1 MASTRRFLL
10 SLSLAL
16 VHVSALFGE
25 PAVAAAPARP
35 NLLFI
40 LSDDQRWDALGCVGD
55 PALQTPHLDTLAARG
70 RLFQNHFVTTPICSV
85 SRTSIF
91 TGQYL
96 RRHGIGDFKRTLP
109 PARWAETYPLLLR
122 AAGYHT
128 GFIGKFGVGGR
139 PAIQARAA
147 DYDFW
152 RGLTGQGGEHF
163 ITPNDATKTHATARQ
178 GDQSLEFL
186 RTAPADRPFCLSI
199 SFMAPHARD
208 GQPREFEPDRRDESL
223 YRDVTFRR
231 PATASDEFFRAL
243 PSFVQT
249 SEGRRRWTS
258 RFSTEDQF
266 QATLRDYYR
275 LVTGMDREVGRLV
288 AELERLGQLDN
299 TVIIFTSDN
308 GFSLGDRGL
317 ADKWLMYDES
327 IRAPLIILD
336 PRTPAALRGTRVE
349 SMSLNLDL
357 APTLLDY
364 AGIPAPPAM
373 QGRSLRPL
381 IASATAPADWRDE
394 FFFEHHFAP
403 EIIPPSE
410 GVRTTRWAYLRWLAP
425 NPELEELYDL
435 AADPLQTRNLAAD
448 PTHQDVLARLRAARL
463 AYTTSLR

>member
-1 MASTRRFLL
+1 MKTFSALL
-10 SLSLAL
+10 LLAL
-16 VHVSALFGE
+16 AIHSARAE
-25 PAVAAAPARP
+25 PSSARP

-40 LSDDQRWDALGCVGD
+40 LSDDQRWDAIGCVGD
-55 PALQTPHLDTLAARG
+55 PALQTPHLDALAARG
-70 RLFQNHFVTTPICSV
+70 RLFQNHFVTTPICAV
-85 SRTSIF
+85 SRASIF

-96 RRHGIGDFKRTLP
+96 RRHGMGDFRRTLT
-109 PARWAETYPLLLR
+109 PARWTETYPLLLR

-139 PAIQARAA
+139 AAVQARAA

-152 RGLTGQGGEHF
+152 RGLTGQGGQHF
-163 ITPNDATKTHATARQ
+163 IAPNDPHEVHATARQ

-208 GQPREFEPDRRDESL
+208 GRPREFEPDRRDEDL
-223 YRDVTFRR
+223 YRNITFRR
-231 PATASDEFFRAL
+231 PATASEEFFRLL
-243 PSFVQT
+243 PDFVQN
-249 SEGRRRWTS
+249 SEGRRRWTA
-258 RFSTEDQF
+258 RFATEDQF
-266 QATLRDYYR
+266 QTTLRDYYR
-275 LVTGMDREVGRLV
+275 LVTGMDREVGRIV
-288 AELERLGQLDN
+288 AELERLGLLDH

-327 IRAPLIILD
+327 IRAPLIIVD
-336 PRTPAALRGTRVE
+336 PLAPADLRGTRVE
-349 SMSLNLDL
+349 SLSLNLDL

-364 AGIPAPPAM
+364 AGLAAPPSM

-381 IASATAPADWRDE
+381 VSSHTAPDDWRDE
-394 FFFEHHFAP
+394 FFFEHHYAP
-403 EIIPPSE
+403 GIIPPSE
-410 GVRTTRWAYLRWLAP
+410 GVRTSRWAYLRWLAP

-463 AYTTSLR
+463 AYTESLR

>member
-1 MASTRRFLL
+1 MRIPSPLRFLAAAIL
-10 SLSLAL
+10 PCFAL
-16 VHVSALFGE
+16 VAGPATIPVS
-25 PAVAAAPARP
+25 ARP
-35 NLLFI
+35 NFLLI

-55 PALQTPHLDTLAARG
+55 PALQTPHLDALAARG
-70 RLFQNHFVTTPICSV
+70 RLFQNHFVTTPICAV
-85 SRTSIF
+85 SRASIF

-96 RRHGIGDFKRTLP
+96 RRHGMSDFKRTLS

-128 GFIGKFGVGGR
+128 GFVGKFGIGGR
-139 PAIQARAA
+139 AAVQARAA
-147 DYDFW
+147 DFDFW

-163 ITPNDATKTHATARQ
+163 IAPNDATKTHATAHQ

-186 RTAPADRPFCLSI
+186 RTAPAGPPFCLSI

-223 YRDVTFRR
+223 YRDVIFRR
-231 PATASDEFFRAL
+231 PATASDEFFSRL
-243 PSFVQT
+243 PPFVQT
-249 SEGRRRWTS
+249 SESRRRWTP
-258 RFSTEDQF
+258 RFATENQF
-266 QATLRDYYR
+266 QSTLRDYYR

-288 AELERLGQLDN
+288 TELERLGHLEN
-299 TVIIFTSDN
+299 TVVVFTSDN

-327 IRAPLIILD
+327 IRAPLIIFD
-336 PRTPAALRGTRVE
+336 PRAPAALRGVRIDA
-349 SMSLNLDL
+349 MSLNLDL

-364 AGIPAPPAM
+364 AGIPAPSAM

-381 IASATAPADWRDE
+381 VESPKAPGDWREE
-394 FFFEHHFAP
+394 FFFEHHYAP

-435 AADPLQTRNLAAD
+435 AADPLQTRNLAAA
-448 PTHQDVLARLRAARL
+448 PSHQDVLARLRAAHL
-463 AYTTSLR
+463 SYTESLR